1 MCGIVGYSGER
12 VDEIDL
18 SAAANAILHRGP
30 DSQGIQAGRN
40 WKVAFN
46 RLSIIDT
53 SDAGMQPFSFGGAT
67 VYVNGEIYNYRE
79 LKAAHANEYTC
90 RSGSDV
96 EILPFL
102 FRKYGIEFLQ
112 TINGMFAMV
121 LIDEEAGVTYLVR
134 DRYGKKPLFYTST
147 SSGVFFAS
155 ELKAIQAIV
164 GLEPDKT
171 NIALNFA
178 CWFLVQPLTLYKNV
192 FNVKPGS
199 YLELKG
205 QHQPR
210 EVRWYSPQIKVF
222 SQSYDQVRERFL
234 ALYKRSIELRLR
246 SDVPVGIFLSGGL
259 DSTSQAYLMNQLST
273 QNITSFTANIQDKE
287 LFEGNSTD
295 VEVSRRLVNEMG
307 WRMVDTHLNFEFFD
321 RHIVKLVHDF
331 EQIFVDSGLLVF
343 YALAQSAHSH
353 GVKVVFTGIGG
364 DELFGGYPWQSPLR
378 WFPKALMRR
387 SLRKSVPRQSPQV
400 LRLLQRGGNRYTRKL
415 FSIYQLLNETRVWH
429 SQSLAASFQ
438 KWMWDVNDDVFD
450 RIDHITQSVFQNAMS
465 VVDGDL
471 YNQCQWANISTVL
484 GYQNYEVDKACM
496 FSSVENR
503 SPLLDFEV
511 FEYMMSVPDKIKNQG
526 GHKGLM
532 RKLISEFMPQYLTN
546 AKKSG
551 PTMPL
556 HLWFNDYDLRK
567 HVDRFVIGN
576 INLIAEFVSSDL
588 AKAIKNSPEILY
600 SGRSIPV
607 FAVVS
612 YLIWAKRHIE
622 NSIPD
627 SSISFMDLVK
637 TG

>member
-1 MCGIVGYSGER
+1 MISFSPLVHSLTKALGTGVI
-12 VDEIDL
+12 L
-18 SAAANAILHRGP
+18 AAR
-30 DSQGIQAGRN
+30 
-40 WKVAFN
+40 
-46 RLSIIDT
+46 
-53 SDAGMQPFSFGGAT
+53 
-67 VYVNGEIYNYRE
+67 
-79 LKAAHANEYTC
+79 
-90 RSGSDV
+90 
-96 EILPFL
+96 
-102 FRKYGIEFLQ
+102 
-112 TINGMFAMV
+112 
-121 LIDEEAGVTYLVR
+121 
-134 DRYGKKPLFYTST
+134 
-147 SSGVFFAS
+147 
-155 ELKAIQAIV
+155 
-164 GLEPDKT
+164 
-171 NIALNFA
+171 
-178 CWFLVQPLTLYKNV
+178 
-192 FNVKPGS
+192 
-199 YLELKG
+199 
-205 QHQPR
+205 
-210 EVRWYSPQIKVF
+210 
-222 SQSYDQVRERFL
+222 
-234 ALYKRSIELRLR
+234 ELRLR

-353 GVKVVFTGIGG
+353 GVKVVFTGTGG

-387 SLRKSVPRQSPQV
+387 SLRKSGPRQSPQV

-450 RIDHITQSVFQNAMS
+450 RIDHITQSVFQDAMS

>member
-1 MCGIVGYSGER
+1 M
-12 VDEIDL
+12 L
-18 SAAANAILHRGP
+18 
-30 DSQGIQAGRN
+30 
-40 WKVAFN
+40 
-46 RLSIIDT
+46 
-53 SDAGMQPFSFGGAT
+53 
-67 VYVNGEIYNYRE
+67 
-79 LKAAHANEYTC
+79 
-90 RSGSDV
+90 
-96 EILPFL
+96 
-102 FRKYGIEFLQ
+102 
-112 TINGMFAMV
+112 
-121 LIDEEAGVTYLVR
+121 
-134 DRYGKKPLFYTST
+134 
-147 SSGVFFAS
+147 
-155 ELKAIQAIV
+155 
-164 GLEPDKT
+164 
-171 NIALNFA
+171 
-178 CWFLVQPLTLYKNV
+178 
-192 FNVKPGS
+192 
-199 YLELKG
+199 
-205 QHQPR
+205 
-210 EVRWYSPQIKVF
+210 
-222 SQSYDQVRERFL
+222 
-234 ALYKRSIELRLR
+234 
-246 SDVPVGIFLSGGL
+246 
-259 DSTSQAYLMNQLST
+259 
-273 QNITSFTANIQDKE
+273 
-287 LFEGNSTD
+287 
-295 VEVSRRLVNEMG
+295 
-307 WRMVDTHLNFEFFD
+307 
-321 RHIVKLVHDF
+321 
-331 EQIFVDSGLLVF
+331 
-343 YALAQSAHSH
+343 
-353 GVKVVFTGIGG
+353 
-364 DELFGGYPWQSPLR
+364 
-378 WFPKALMRR
+378 
-387 SLRKSVPRQSPQV
+387 
-400 LRLLQRGGNRYTRKL
+400 
-415 FSIYQLLNETRVWH
+415 YQLLNETRVWH

-450 RIDHITQSVFQNAMS
+450 RIDHITQSVFQDAMS